1 MSATIYSIQANIPL
15 PFIFAPIVKW
25 ENLRLVNF
33 FFFYSLNKYMSWQ
46 IEDWTKQFAGVIG
59 KKNSTIY
66 NNHVFA
72 GVIGQKKFHHI

>member
-1 MSATIYSIQANIPL
+1 
-15 PFIFAPIVKW
+15 
-25 ENLRLVNF
+25 
-33 FFFYSLNKYMSWQ
+33 MSWR

-72 GVIGQKKFHHI
+72 GVIGQKNSTIYNNPVFAGVIGQKKFHHI